1 MGVDS
6 ARQDEKVA
14 GFDFTPS
21 SGKVRGEG
29 GDAPVAN
36 SDVRSIN
43 VDGGRRRPASDHEI
57 ELRHPFS
64 FLSFECKIMN
74 DVA

>member
-14 GFDFTPS
+14 GVDLAPS
-21 SGKVRGEG
+21 RRKVRGQR

-36 SDVRSIN
+36 ADVRSIN
-43 VDGGRRRPASDHEI
+43 VGGGRRRPASDHEI
-57 ELRHPFS
+57 ELGHRVS
-64 FLSFECKIMN
+64 LLSVVLF
-74 DVA
+74 